1 MLYQMTSK
9 GQCQSLGKLWFFE
22 NQVEEW
28 KETQKTKLWWPN
40 PEDELLVQKA
50 TKILEETS
58 LSPEESI
65 VSLTWV
71 IFYNEGKDL
80 SQPAL

>member
-1 MLYQMTSK
+1 MLYQMTPK
-9 GQCQSLGKLWFFE
+9 GQCQSLGKLGFFE

-40 PEDELLVQKA
+40 PEDELLVQRA
-50 TKILEETS
+50 MEILEETS

-65 VSLTWV
+65 VSYTWV
-71 IFYNEGKDL
+71 IFSNEGKGL

>member
-1 MLYQMTSK
+1 MLYQMTPK
-9 GQCQSLGKLWFFE
+9 GQCQSLGKLRFFE

-40 PEDELLVQKA
+40 PEDELLVQRA
-50 TKILEETS
+50 MEILEETS

-65 VSLTWV
+65 VSYTWV
-71 IFYNEGKDL
+71 IFSNEGKGL

>member
-1 MLYQMTSK
+1 MLYQMTHK
-9 GQCQSLGKLWFFE
+9 GQCQSLGKLRFFE

-28 KETQKTKLWWPN
+28 KETQKTKLWPN
-40 PEDELLVQKA
+40 PEDELLVQRA
-50 TKILEETS
+50 MEILEETS

-65 VSLTWV
+65 VSYTRV
-71 IFYNEGKDL
+71 IFYIEGKGL